1 MSIATIAA
9 DVSTLTSDARTA
21 LSSLAPLLQTG
32 TATAKDLGA
41 GAAQL
46 TTCAGAIRAVRVD
59 LDALAV
65 EDEQLYPDGG
75 TAIALWRW
83 ERSTRYALTR
93 LDGRLTASIAVAKEV
108 QAGQK
113 LTLHTVRAGQSLQ
126 AIAAIYLGG
135 WAEWPRIAAAN
146 GLKAGPV
153 AVGTVL
159 IIPSK
164 V

>member
-1 MSIATIAA
+1 MSIPSINAA
-9 DVSTLTSDARTA
+9 AGA
-21 LSSLAPLLQTG
+21 LASN
-32 TATAKDLGA
+32 A
-41 GAAQL
+41 GAALGSVATLLQL
-46 TTCAGAIRAVRVD
+46 GTASAQDIGATGAQVTTCQTAIRAVRAD

-65 EDEQLYPDGG
+65 EDAQLWPDGAV
-75 TAIALWRW
+75 AIGLWRW
-83 ERSTRYALTR
+83 ERSLRYGLVR
-93 LDGRLTASIAVAKEV
+93 LSGRLTRASAIVAEIAT
-108 QAGQK
+108 GQGT
-113 LTLHTVRAGQSLQ
+113 TLHTVRAGQSLQ